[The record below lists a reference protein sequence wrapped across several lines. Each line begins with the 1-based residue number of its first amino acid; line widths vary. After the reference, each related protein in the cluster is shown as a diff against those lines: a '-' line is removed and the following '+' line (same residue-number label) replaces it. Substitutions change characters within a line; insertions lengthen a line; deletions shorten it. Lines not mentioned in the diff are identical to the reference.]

1 MLSSHLSTLV
11 ASRSVAMEIFVPRR
25 PRGLL
30 FDYGG
35 TLVEECAFDPR
46 AGIEVLLRA
55 ADPPPTA
62 DLDVILAR
70 ADRVAREVAERRAVV
85 QIETPWASLTRLI
98 HDSFGTRFGSPLA
111 DLELAFWNASVR
123 TRPMPDAKDALLEF
137 RQQGVPMGVVSN
149 SSFGQRII
157 RHELAKYGL
166 ADGLSVIVVSA
177 EYAVRKPNP
186 LLFEAAAGLLG
197 VAPAHVWFIGDQLD
211 TDVVGARAAGMTP
224 FLYVP
229 RPTGHHADRDVIAAT
244 WPDLVRHVREAP
256 A

>member
-1 MLSSHLSTLV
+1 M
-11 ASRSVAMEIFVPRR
+11 RRR

-35 TLVEECAFDPR
+35 TLVEELEFNPR
-46 AGIEVLLRA
+46 AGIDVLLRA

-70 ADRVAREVAERRAVV
+70 ADRVAREVADRRDVHH
-85 QIETPWASLTRLI
+85 IETPWPSLTRLI
-98 HDSFGTRFGSPLA
+98 HDGFGTRFGSPLA

-123 TRPMPDAKDALLEF
+123 TQPMPGVEAALVEF
-137 RQQGVPMGVVSN
+137 RRLGIPMGVVSN

-157 RHELAKYGL
+157 RHELAKHGFVDGL
-166 ADGLSVIVVSA
+166 AVIAVSA

-197 VAPAHVWFIGDQLD
+197 VPPAHVWFVGDRLD
-211 TDVVGARAAGMTP
+211 TDIAGARAAGMTP

-229 RPTGHHADRDVIAAT
+229 RPIAHDLDRDVTAVT
-244 WPDLVRHVREAP
+244 WPDLVRHFHEARP
-256 A
+256 